1 VRINNPILTIL
12 TCLVLSAV
20 LILTN
25 HLWDTQVATANGISS
40 TIVQEGRFNPIQEEE
55 DDEHEDDEHEDD
67 EHEDDEHEDD
77 EHEDDE
83 HEDDEH
89 EDDEH
94 EDGEHEDG
102 EHEDGEHEDGEHED
116 GEHEDG
122 EHEDGEH
129 EDGEHED
136 DEHEDEDEG
145 HRENEHGEIEAT
157 LGQLEVIR
165 QLAEI
170 AENDTAT
177 AAYALMQMEE
187 VIDDE
192 EEAIEVL
199 NHLLDSNTTKSVKN
213 LIKMKLAEIYLWS
226 DQREEAT
233 ELLMSLIKN

>member
-1 VRINNPILTIL
+1 MRINNPILTIL

-67 EHEDDEHEDD
+67 
-77 EHEDDE
+77 
-83 HEDDEH
+83 
-89 EDDEH
+89 
-94 EDGEHEDG
+94 EHEDG

>member
-1 VRINNPILTIL
+1 MRINNPILTIL

-67 EHEDDEHEDD
+67 EHEDD
-77 EHEDDE
+77 
-83 HEDDEH
+83 
-89 EDDEH
+89 
-94 EDGEHEDG
+94 
-102 EHEDGEHEDGEHED
+102 
-116 GEHEDG
+116 EHEDG

>member
-55 DDEHEDDEHEDD
+55 DD
-67 EHEDDEHEDD
+67 
-77 EHEDDE
+77 
-83 HEDDEH
+83 
-89 EDDEH
+89 
-94 EDGEHEDG
+94 
-102 EHEDGEHEDGEHED
+102 
-116 GEHEDG
+116 

>member
-1 VRINNPILTIL
+1 MRINNPILTIL

-55 DDEHEDDEHEDD
+55 DDEHED
-67 EHEDDEHEDD
+67 
-77 EHEDDE
+77 
-83 HEDDEH
+83 
-89 EDDEH
+89 
-94 EDGEHEDG
+94 
-102 EHEDGEHEDGEHED
+102 
-116 GEHEDG
+116 
-122 EHEDGEH
+122 GEH

-145 HRENEHGEIEAT
+145 YRENEHGEIEAT

-177 AAYALMQMEE
+177 AAYAMMQMEE